1 MEKGLII
8 SLIGILIV
16 FFGLIIISIII
27 SVNGYFFQKK
37 KQVKVKDA
45 ANKITKINVTDEL
58 SVAIGLALYFH
69 NLINKHYQGE
79 ITIKKLT
86 PPMSSWVLYGRKNI
100 LDNNLNSYRG
110 KKWKNLIL

>member
-1 MEKGLII
+1 MEKGIII

-16 FFGLIIISIII
+16 FSGLILISLIISF
-27 SVNGYFFQKK
+27 NGYFFQKK
-37 KQVKVKDA
+37 KLVKVKNED
-45 ANKITKINVTDEL
+45 NKITKIKVTDEL

-69 NLINKHYQGE
+69 NLINSHYQGE

-100 LDNNLNSYRG
+100 LDSNLNAYRG
-110 KKWKNLIL
+110 RK